1 LQKELFSLYAELD
14 ELENEMNKL
23 NELEDKDLIRY
34 NEKILKIQQKIN
46 YYLNY
51 DLEINL
57 LAMKIGIK
65 DDLKDKL
72 FFSIQDS
79 YFVDVEFANIKG
91 ESPSLK
97 HILQKDKYWP
107 CLCGELVRKIFVKF
121 RI

>member
-1 LQKELFSLYAELD
+1 
-14 ELENEMNKL
+14 MNKL
-23 NELEDKDLIRY
+23 RELEDKDLVRY

-107 CLCGELVRKIFVKF
+107 CLCGELVFFFIFNFTKLILLNF
-121 RI
+121 

>member
-1 LQKELFSLYAELD
+1 
-14 ELENEMNKL
+14 MNKI
-23 NELEDKDLIRY
+23 NDFEDTEMVRY
-34 NEKILKIQQKIN
+34 NEKVLKIQEKIQF
-46 YYLNY
+46 YLNY

-57 LAMKIGIK
+57 LAMKIGVK

-79 YFVDVEFANIKG
+79 YYVDVEFANIKG

-107 CLCGELVRKIFVKF
+107 CLCGELVKKF
-121 RI
+121 FPLLIIKNKPF